1 MSFPGWWAST
11 TCFPPAEENWS
22 GSQWSQALRSSES
35 FQTAQY
41 CVLSPW
47 VPLIC
52 AGTFLSVFLHRCL
65 GMVWWLVARI
75 LPHRTPWGIQFFCSI
90 TSTHSS
96 PSWGWTLSF
105 CPLKKKTC
113 SLLQGQM
120 WKWPWGKHSPRKV
133 FFKAREHSSKR
144 EYSLGWQRRR
154 GKTKQQFTSRQP
166 GGGRDTERGHVY
178 HTPRIYLQWS
188 TFFN

>member
-1 MSFPGWWAST
+1 MSPTISPYLTTTTSRAVPCPLLPLPPCVSSSGFMAGTVFHWAAQGNSYCFSIWPTFDELSWVMSFN
-11 TCFPPAEENWS
+11 TCFPPAEENWR
-22 GSQWSQALRSSES
+22 GSQWSQAVRSSES

-47 VPLIC
+47 APLIC

-65 GMVWWLVARI
+65 VMVWWLVAKI

-120 WKWPWGKHSPRKV
+120 WKWPWGKIQSQESI
-133 FFKAREHSSKR
+133 F
-144 EYSLGWQRRR
+144 
-154 GKTKQQFTSRQP
+154 
-166 GGGRDTERGHVY
+166 
-178 HTPRIYLQWS
+178 
-188 TFFN
+188 